1 MSCSPY
7 CICLPRAFP
16 DIKNRPLS
24 KKRPPDAASFSIKVL
39 PFQSQAGICRRKSG
53 YTVID
58 AGDTGKL
65 PSVTPFYSPCKHTG
79 FAHADSIP
87 QPCPICKSLPR
98 FLRKIRQNLGQSG
111 GAAEGRRGDDG
122 TSEADSPAPHRE
134 SRREKQK
141 KDIHTDILLRIGVT
155 GLEPA
160 ASWSRTKHSTKLSHT
175 PTNDSI
181 IPRQSLFVKGIY
193 KVFLE
198 TCGNFI
204 PLPIPA
210 GRTGYAACGAEKNPT
225 P

>member
-1 MSCSPY
+1 MPIVYHSLARFARACRDFYGKFDRIRENEEDKQPLRSASP
-7 CICLPRAFP
+7 R
-16 DIKNRPLS
+16 
-24 KKRPPDAASFSIKVL
+24 
-39 PFQSQAGICRRKSG
+39 
-53 YTVID
+53 
-58 AGDTGKL
+58 TGTLK
-65 PSVTPFYSPCKHTG
+65 
-79 FAHADSIP
+79 
-87 QPCPICKSLPR
+87 
-98 FLRKIRQNLGQSG
+98 
-111 GAAEGRRGDDG
+111 
-122 TSEADSPAPHRE
+122 
-134 SRREKQK
+134 KQK

>member
-87 QPCPICKSLPR
+87 QPCPICKRSTRIFPTKKVGQAGNLYR
-98 FLRKIRQNLGQSG
+98 FCN
-111 GAAEGRRGDDG
+111 
-122 TSEADSPAPHRE
+122 
-134 SRREKQK
+134 REKQK
-141 KDIHTDILLRIGVT
+141 RHLMQTSLLPIGVT

-175 PTNDSI
+175 PTNVDI
-181 IPRQSLFVKGIY
+181 IPQ
-193 KVFLE
+193 
-198 TCGNFI
+198 
-204 PLPIPA
+204 A
-210 GRTGYAACGAEKNPT
+210 
-225 P
+225 